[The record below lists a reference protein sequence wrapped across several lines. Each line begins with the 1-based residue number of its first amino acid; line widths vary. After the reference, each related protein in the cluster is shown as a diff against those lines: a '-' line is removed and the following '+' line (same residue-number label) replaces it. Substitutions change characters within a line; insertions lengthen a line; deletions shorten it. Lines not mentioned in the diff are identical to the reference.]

1 MSESDPRPEVDI
13 QTAIRLL
20 QIGQR
25 LNAATDEQ
33 AALEILI
40 EPALAAGLTNAN
52 LLCIETVP
60 NEAPEQGEVVAAW
73 QRSGAVNLALGTRLK
88 LANRAY
94 LSLWNNTTVQTQF
107 SSDAPRDRH
116 LPREWRALA
125 GQINVHSLAILP
137 LQQGGRWIGFI
148 CLGWADAREFTDAE
162 RLFYSALP
170 AIAAPVVASRRFI
183 AQVDELAQGQTKAVR
198 EARNMLKTVIDTI
211 PVRVFWKD
219 KNLRYLGCNRA
230 FADDAGLEMPE
241 AIIGKDDYELSWAE
255 VADLYRADDQAVIE
269 SGQARINYEE
279 PQSHTD
285 GTEMWLRTSKIPLRD
300 ADGAIIGVLGLYEDI
315 TERKRMEQERER
327 FQQQIIEAQRQALQE
342 LSTPIIPIMDRIIVM
357 PLVGGI
363 DTARAR
369 DIMRSLLAGIGQ
381 YRARFAILDI
391 TGVAIVDSGVA
402 QHLDRTIQA
411 ARLKGA
417 QTIVTGVSDAVA
429 EIIVNLGIDWSGVET
444 QRDLQTGLVVALERL
459 GVQFT
464 RRGKQD

>member
-1 MSESDPRPEVDI
+1 MSEFDPHPEVDI
-13 QTAIRLL
+13 QMAIRLL

-25 LNAATDEQ
+25 LNAAPDEK
-33 AALEILI
+33 AILDILI
-40 EPALAAGLTNAN
+40 EPALAAGLTNAS
-52 LLCIETVP
+52 LLCFETTP
-60 NEAPEQGEVVAAW
+60 NTPEQGEIVAAW
-73 QRSGAVNLALGTRLK
+73 QRPGAVNLALGTRLK

-94 LSLWNNTTVQTQF
+94 IGLWNHTAVQTQF
-107 SSDAPRDRH
+107 FADAPRDRH
-116 LPREWRALA
+116 LPKEWRALA
-125 GQINVHSLAILP
+125 GQIGARGLAILP

-148 CLGWADAREFTDAE
+148 SLGWADGHEFSDAE

-170 AIAAPVVASRRFI
+170 AIAAPVIASRRFI
-183 AQVDELAQGQTKAVR
+183 AELDELAREQTKALR
-198 EARNMLKTVIDTI
+198 EAQNMLKTVIDTI

-219 KNLRYLGCNRA
+219 KNLRYLGCNHA
-230 FADDAGLEMPE
+230 FAEDAGLDSPE

-255 VADLYRADDQAVIE
+255 VADLYRGDDQAVIE

-279 PQSHTD
+279 PQTHTD
-285 GTEMWLRTSKIPLRD
+285 GSEMWLRTSKLPLRD
-300 ADGAIIGVLGLYEDI
+300 ADGEIIGVLGLYEDI
-315 TERKRMEQERER
+315 TEHKRMEQERER
-327 FQQQIIEAQRQALQE
+327 LQQQIIEAQRQALQE

-381 YRARFAILDI
+381 YRARIAILDI
-391 TGVAIVDSGVA
+391 TGVSVVDSGVA

-444 QRDLQTGLVVALERL
+444 QRDLQTGLVTALERL
-459 GVQFT
+459 GVQLT
-464 RRGKQD
+464 RRGKRT